1 MFARRK
7 RLEISLALAV
17 LLALPPVT
25 LAQKAPAAINDWAGL
40 KTVTAGS
47 KLDVKL
53 KNGKTVKGNLIS
65 VSDTALSLSD
75 DNKPTDLNQA
85 DIQSVYLI
93 RGQSVMKS
101 TLIGA
106 AIVGGAGVALGAAG
120 GNSDSGG
127 WGPGYNAP
135 AVAAALGVI
144 GAGVGAAG
152 GAVIGKI
159 RRKRTIIYQ
168 AKQP

>member
-1 MFARRK
+1 MFTRRK
-7 RLEISLALAV
+7 RSAISLVLAV
-17 LLALPPVT
+17 LLALPPVAS
-25 LAQKAPAAINDWAGL
+25 AQEATAVINDWASL
-40 KTVTAGS
+40 KTVAAAT
-47 KLDVKL
+47 KLDVRL
-53 KNGKTVKGNLIS
+53 KNGKKVKGKLIS
-65 VSDTALSLSD
+65 VSDTALTLSD
-75 DNKPTDLNQA
+75 DNTPTDLNQA

-106 AIVGGAGVALGAAG
+106 AIVGGAGAALGAAG
-120 GNSDSGG
+120 GNSHSGG

-159 RRKRTIIYQ
+159 RRKRTLIYQ
-168 AKQP
+168 AN